1 VYNSYKR
8 FEQINTQKFFYI
20 KERIAM
26 VNLITGPKGSGKTQ
40 QIIELAN
47 EKVKTSN
54 GNVVLIKKS
63 HRDTYSVDFNV
74 RAICMD
80 DYKDI
85 ETLEELVG
93 FLYGMVAGN
102 HDIDT
107 IFIDGAL
114 KQADITLNSLPDFLQ
129 KLDKISAT
137 NNIEFFVSVSASK
150 EDIPNIDDPAYK
162 VLC

>member
-1 VYNSYKR
+1 
-8 FEQINTQKFFYI
+8 
-20 KERIAM
+20 M

-137 NNIEFFVSVSASK
+137 NNIEFFVSASASK

>member
-1 VYNSYKR
+1 
-8 FEQINTQKFFYI
+8 
-20 KERIAM
+20 M

-63 HRDTYSVDFNV
+63 HRATYSVDFNV
-74 RAICMD
+74 REICMD

-85 ETLEELVG
+85 ETLEEFVG

-129 KLDKISAT
+129 KLDKIATT

-150 EDIPNIDDPAYK
+150 EAIPNIDDPAYK

>member
-1 VYNSYKR
+1 
-8 FEQINTQKFFYI
+8 
-20 KERIAM
+20 M

-85 ETLEELVG
+85 ETLEEFVG

-129 KLDKISAT
+129 KLDKIATT

-162 VLC
+162 VLCLSFRIK

>member
-1 VYNSYKR
+1 
-8 FEQINTQKFFYI
+8 
-20 KERIAM
+20 M

-85 ETLEELVG
+85 ETLEEFVG

-129 KLDKISAT
+129 KLDKIATT

-150 EDIPNIDDPAYK
+150 EDIPNIDAPAYK

>member
-1 VYNSYKR
+1 
-8 FEQINTQKFFYI
+8 
-20 KERIAM
+20 M

-114 KQADITLNSLPDFLQ
+114 KQADITLNSLPDFLE
-129 KLDKISAT
+129 KLDKIATT

>member
-1 VYNSYKR
+1 
-8 FEQINTQKFFYI
+8 
-20 KERIAM
+20 M

-40 QIIELAN
+40 QIIALAN
-47 EKVKTSN
+47 EKVKTST

-85 ETLEELVG
+85 ETLEELIG

-114 KQADITLNSLPDFLQ
+114 KQADITINSLPDFLQ
-129 KLDKISAT
+129 KLDKISSS

-150 EDIPNIDDPAYK
+150 EDIPGINDSAYK
-162 VLC
+162 VLN

>member
-1 VYNSYKR
+1 
-8 FEQINTQKFFYI
+8 
-20 KERIAM
+20 M

-85 ETLEELVG
+85 ETLEEFVG

-129 KLDKISAT
+129 KLDEIATT